1 MNDIRELQGVIRK
14 LHGVESFHVD
24 SVRVKEIFEGKTVWM
39 GVVEVF
45 FPNVYGG
52 SILIALIEMTLLG
65 VYLWL
70 AIVSA
75 REHPA

>member
-1 MNDIRELQGVIRK
+1 MA
-14 LHGVESFHVD
+14 
-24 SVRVKEIFEGKTVWM
+24 
-39 GVVEVF
+39 VVEVF

-52 SILIALIEMTLLG
+52 SMFVVLVEVTLLG
-65 VYLWL
+65 IYLWL